1 MLLSLF
7 SRCARYDMKI
17 IGLPIRRWLIERCI
31 PTHAPLFPISPH
43 HHSNI
48 FSNLAPTPPHNSH
61 NLKHII
67 VALIKNLHTA
77 PPPTPTS
84 SRISPISSQSW
95 ELPQSFHRSPISQ
108 QPLHNCD
115 AGEHTID
122 CRVLLHV
129 NFKSLDV
136 EPCREIGTGAHF
148 RSEHRS
154 ELLKRFTK

>member
-7 SRCARYDMKI
+7 SRCAGYDMKI
-17 IGLPIRRWLIERCI
+17 IGLLIRRWLIERCI

-48 FSNLAPTPPHNSH
+48 FSNLVPTPTHNSH

-77 PPPTPTS
+77 PPPTPPS

-115 AGEHTID
+115 AGEHTAD
-122 CRVLLHV
+122 CRVLLRV
-129 NFKSLDV
+129 AASISKV
-136 EPCREIGTGAHF
+136 
-148 RSEHRS
+148 
-154 ELLKRFTK
+154 